1 MAQIML
7 MKVGSYQV
15 EAFCGAS
22 LSLRKATQ
30 LCELC
35 LRIMLANYDKCQAG
49 VRGVSDTKP
58 ELGMDICFLLNWHGN
73 CLIELPCA
81 GAGRPRQ
88 TA

>member
-1 MAQIML
+1 MQGFRIPDRSAACIGIAVSTGQT
-7 MKVGSYQV
+7 G
-15 EAFCGAS
+15 G
-22 LSLRKATQ
+22 
-30 LCELC
+30 LC
-35 LRIMLANYDKCQAG
+35 LRIMLSNYDKCQAG

-58 ELGMDICFLLNWHGN
+58 ELGMDIRFLLNWHGN